1 MQDSS
6 VPLKDNT
13 IDKDFSWLKNI
24 NRKKSSS
31 SISSDNQ
38 SENNFLNIKISKSN
52 NIKNYPKE
60 FKKPSF
66 KSVMKLEENLNNI
79 FHFKSLKER
88 KKQNLYFLN
97 FSNNKRNLNS
107 IIKNQTNEVFRCLTL
122 KDKIDDSESS
132 ESDINIDN
140 NDTWIIYPDNIYK
153 HIWDIIM
160 GIFLIYTSL
169 ITPYRISFLN
179 EESNIAIKLQLFDNI
194 IDLIFFFDI
203 ILNFFTAYY
212 TYDERIEK
220 RLNKIIKHYLKGWF
234 ILDLISIIPINLLNE
249 IIIDESTSSI
259 WNNSKIPKIYH
270 LTRLL
275 RLVKIFS
282 KKNHISKITRNVLDK
297 FHINIHIERLIYYL
311 VGLFMFIHLSSCL
324 FFFITKLEEFS
335 PDCWVNRL
343 GLTDSS
349 PFELYI
355 TSFYWSLTTVTTV
368 GYGDVVSYTK
378 YEKIYNLF
386 IMSFGVVMYSFL
398 IGMLSNIVEIIDQK
412 NSEMNMKLNDLQ
424 EIKYIYDIDDEIY
437 EKTRKIIKYDLTKSQ
452 EQKRNFLLELPNKL
466 RLELSRIIND
476 NVIKKIIFFQDK
488 PELINFILP
497 LLKQMRYGKNE
508 NIYKIGEI
516 PDESKHIFFLT
527 IFLF

>member
-1 MQDSS
+1 
-6 VPLKDNT
+6 
-13 IDKDFSWLKNI
+13 
-24 NRKKSSS
+24 
-31 SISSDNQ
+31 
-38 SENNFLNIKISKSN
+38 
-52 NIKNYPKE
+52 
-60 FKKPSF
+60 
-66 KSVMKLEENLNNI
+66 
-79 FHFKSLKER
+79 
-88 KKQNLYFLN
+88 
-97 FSNNKRNLNS
+97 
-107 IIKNQTNEVFRCLTL
+107 
-122 KDKIDDSESS
+122 
-132 ESDINIDN
+132 
-140 NDTWIIYPDNIYK
+140 
-153 HIWDIIM
+153 M

-169 ITPYRISFLN
+169 VTPYRISFLN
-179 EESNIAIKLQLFDNI
+179 EESNIAINLQLFDNI
-194 IDLIFFFDI
+194 IDLFFFFDI

-220 RLNKIIKHYLKGWF
+220 RLNKVIKHYLKGWF
-234 ILDLISIIPINLLNE
+234 VLDLISVIPINLIMNE
-249 IIIDESTSSI
+249 FIRDDDVSSL
-259 WNNSKIPKIYH
+259 WNFRKIPKIYR
-270 LTRLL
+270 LTRLF
-275 RLVKIFS
+275 RLIKIFS
-282 KKNHISKITRNVLDK
+282 KKNHITKLTRNLLDK
-297 FHINIHIERLIYYL
+297 FHINIQIERLVYYL

-324 FFFITKLEEFS
+324 FYFITKLEENS
-335 PDCWVNRL
+335 PDIWVNRL

-412 NSEMNMKLNDLQ
+412 NSEMNMKLNELQ
-424 EIKYIYDIDDEIY
+424 EIKDIYDIDDEIY

-466 RLELSRIIND
+466 RVELSKILND

-516 PDESKHIFFLT
+516 PDESKNIFFLIK

>member
-1 MQDSS
+1 
-6 VPLKDNT
+6 
-13 IDKDFSWLKNI
+13 
-24 NRKKSSS
+24 
-31 SISSDNQ
+31 
-38 SENNFLNIKISKSN
+38 
-52 NIKNYPKE
+52 
-60 FKKPSF
+60 
-66 KSVMKLEENLNNI
+66 
-79 FHFKSLKER
+79 
-88 KKQNLYFLN
+88 
-97 FSNNKRNLNS
+97 
-107 IIKNQTNEVFRCLTL
+107 
-122 KDKIDDSESS
+122 
-132 ESDINIDN
+132 
-140 NDTWIIYPDNIYK
+140 
-153 HIWDIIM
+153 M

-179 EESNIAIKLQLFDNI
+179 EESDIGIRLQLFDNI

-234 ILDLISIIPINLLNE
+234 VLDLISVIPINLIMNE
-249 IIIDESTSSI
+249 FIRDDDVSSL
-259 WNNSKIPKIYH
+259 WNFRKIPKIYR
-270 LTRLL
+270 LTRLF
-275 RLVKIFS
+275 RLIKIFS
-282 KKNHISKITRNVLDK
+282 KKNHITKLTRNLLDK
-297 FHINIHIERLIYYL
+297 FHINIQIERLIYYL

-324 FFFITKLEEFS
+324 FFFITKLEDFS
-335 PDCWVNRL
+335 PDSWVNRL

-368 GYGDVVSYTK
+368 GYGDVVSNTK

-412 NSEMNMKLNDLQ
+412 NSEMNMKLNELQ
-424 EIKYIYDIDDEIY
+424 EIKDIYDIDDEIY

-466 RLELSRIIND
+466 RVELSKILND

-516 PDESKHIFFLT
+516 PDESKNIFF
-527 IFLF
+527 

>member
-1 MQDSS
+1 
-6 VPLKDNT
+6 
-13 IDKDFSWLKNI
+13 
-24 NRKKSSS
+24 
-31 SISSDNQ
+31 
-38 SENNFLNIKISKSN
+38 
-52 NIKNYPKE
+52 
-60 FKKPSF
+60 
-66 KSVMKLEENLNNI
+66 
-79 FHFKSLKER
+79 
-88 KKQNLYFLN
+88 
-97 FSNNKRNLNS
+97 
-107 IIKNQTNEVFRCLTL
+107 
-122 KDKIDDSESS
+122 
-132 ESDINIDN
+132 
-140 NDTWIIYPDNIYK
+140 
-153 HIWDIIM
+153 M

-169 ITPYRISFLN
+169 VTPYRISFLN
-179 EESNIAIKLQLFDNI
+179 EESNIAINLQLFDNI
-194 IDLIFFFDI
+194 IDLFFFFDI

-220 RLNKIIKHYLKGWF
+220 RLYKIVKHYLKGWF
-234 ILDLISIIPINLLNE
+234 TLDLISVIPINLIMNE
-249 IIIDESTSSI
+249 FIRDDNVTSL
-259 WNNSKIPKIYH
+259 WNFRKIPKIYR
-270 LTRLL
+270 LTRLF
-275 RLVKIFS
+275 RLIKIFS
-282 KKNHISKITRNVLDK
+282 KKNHITKLTRNLLDK
-297 FHINIHIERLIYYL
+297 FHINIQIERLVYYL

-324 FFFITKLEEFS
+324 FYFITKLEENS
-335 PDCWVNRL
+335 PDIWVNRL

-412 NSEMNMKLNDLQ
+412 NSEMNMKLNELQ
-424 EIKYIYDIDDEIY
+424 EIKVIYDIDDEIY

-466 RLELSRIIND
+466 RVELSRIIND

-516 PDESKHIFFLT
+516 PDESKNIFFLIK